1 MTSTYLARPEKSQP
15 RMFPRRLL
23 RLSETNR
30 SEKENRDEPSEF
42 SPHGVCASTAM
53 GMPQKSS
60 CENQNLGK

>member
-1 MTSTYLARPEKSQP
+1 
-15 RMFPRRLL
+15 MFPRRLL

-42 SPHGVCASTAM
+42 SPHGVFGSTAM

-60 CENQNLGK
+60 CENQNLRE